1 MFKRFVNVST
11 GLDSIERSSVILK
24 RTSVVDSQISLSL
37 CLLCMADDPQ
47 VQDLHVELLRMKK
60 EKTELQR
67 ARLEV
72 FQPVIQSHGS
82 RLNSEEGGNGQRGPD
97 TECRSGLTGEEK
109 THGVWMK
116 VMVMPPLSCLVS
128 FIS

>member
-1 MFKRFVNVST
+1 
-11 GLDSIERSSVILK
+11 
-24 RTSVVDSQISLSL
+24 
-37 CLLCMADDPQ
+37 MADDPQ
-47 VQDLHVELLRMKK
+47 VEDLRGELLRMKK

-72 FQPVIQSHGS
+72 FQPVAQSHGTQIN
-82 RLNSEEGGNGQRGPD
+82 REEGGSGQRGPD

-116 VMVMPPLSCLVS
+116 VMGMPTLSCLVS
-128 FIS
+128 FIP